1 MTVHVTRHAAER
13 YLERVNPRL
22 TMAEAIE
29 ALSSPTIRRAAEFGA
44 AYVRLGTGQRVALD
58 GFVVVTVLPRDQ
70 RVRCLGV
77 RERRHPA
84 LNNSEHEA

>member
-29 ALSSPTIRRAAEFGA
+29 ALSSPAIRRAAEFGA
-44 AYVRLGTGQRVALD
+44 AYVRLGTGQRIALD

-77 RERRHPA
+77 RRQRAEVVQEGPA
-84 LNNSEHEA
+84 

>member
-1 MTVHVTRHAAER
+1 MTHVRISSHAISR
-13 YLERVNPRL
+13 YRERVAPRL

-58 GFVVVTVLPRDQ
+58 GFVVVTALPIDTPSWR
-70 RVRCLGV
+70 LGCPKD
-77 RERRHPA
+77 RA
-84 LNNSEHEA
+84 S

>member
-1 MTVHVTRHAAER
+1 MTVHVTRRAAER
-13 YLERVNPRL
+13 YLERVDPRL

-77 RERRHPA
+77 RRQRAEVVQEGPA
-84 LNNSEHEA
+84 

>member
-1 MTVHVTRHAAER
+1 MTHVRISSHAISR
-13 YLERVNPRL
+13 YRERVAPRL

-44 AYVRLGTGQRVALD
+44 AYVRLGAGQRIALD

-77 RERRHPA
+77 RRQRAEVVQEGPA
-84 LNNSEHEA
+84 

>member
-13 YLERVNPRL
+13 YLERVDPRL

-77 RERRHPA
+77 RRQRAEVVQEGPA
-84 LNNSEHEA
+84 

>member
-1 MTVHVTRHAAER
+1 MTHVRISSHAISR
-13 YLERVNPRL
+13 YRERVAPRL

-58 GFVVVTVLPRDQ
+58 GFVVVTVLPKDENLQCLRRRD
-70 RVRCLGV
+70 R
-77 RERRHPA
+77 
-84 LNNSEHEA
+84 